1 MMVPRK
7 AFKSEEA
14 EHPGRTL
21 GHWSPSLG
29 SLACDVN
36 ASTHILS
43 RINYHYQSLKPRE
56 GIRSYRTP
64 RNKSQNKPFF
74 TLKIAC
80 LVSHCCG
87 VKLIKTKPMK
97 SVARSLVNCEK
108 GSANIKT
115 QLKQSVSQIA
125 TS

>member
-1 MMVPRK
+1 MVLRK

-43 RINYHYQSLKPRE
+43 RMSYHYQSSNPERASDLTEPPETRA
-56 GIRSYRTP
+56 
-64 RNKSQNKPFF
+64 
-74 TLKIAC
+74 KI
-80 LVSHCCG
+80 
-87 VKLIKTKPMK
+87 
-97 SVARSLVNCEK
+97 SL
-108 GSANIKT
+108 S
-115 QLKQSVSQIA
+115 LL
-125 TS
+125 